1 MTGVESGIPASI
13 DPLPRAHFR
22 CGRCYIGA
30 ALHAVSSPL
39 TNHDSNNKLPG
50 HDALGIAFVLLSG
63 LGVVFLPTTAKLAYL
78 DGSNVMTVALAR
90 GAVATALLALIAITL
105 GQSLRLPS
113 SLLVSSLV
121 AGLGQVFFVYG
132 VYAAI
137 ESINISLALLI
148 LYLYPIVLAVH
159 QHLRGAIHIG
169 PAQWLCALIA
179 CCGLAMIVGLRV
191 ETTPLSGL
199 ALALMAML
207 AAVVITLSN
216 VKVTATMGSLASN
229 FYMSLWSLLVFLL
242 ALWTLGDM
250 RIPETLPGQMALVGN
265 GVAYCVAWVG
275 FFAGARILGATRA
288 SMLSLVEPPAAALGA
303 WLLFGETYTM
313 PQWIGF
319 FIVLAALF
327 GFEKLS
333 RTPGG

>member
-1 MTGVESGIPASI
+1 
-13 DPLPRAHFR
+13 
-22 CGRCYIGA
+22 
-30 ALHAVSSPL
+30 
-39 TNHDSNNKLPG
+39 
-50 HDALGIAFVLLSG
+50 LLSG

-90 GAVATALLALIAITL
+90 GAIATVLLALIAISL
-105 GQSLRLPS
+105 GQSLRLPAPLLRP
-113 SLLVSSLV
+113 SLI

-148 LYLYPIVLAVH
+148 LYLYPIVLAIH
-159 QHLRGAIHIG
+159 QHLRGVIHIRSS
-169 PAQWLCALIA
+169 QWLCALVA
-179 CCGLAMIVGLRV
+179 CCGLVMIVGLQV
-191 ETTPLSGL
+191 ESTSFTGL

-207 AAVVITLSN
+207 AAVLITLSN
-216 VKVTATMGSLASN
+216 VQVTATMGSLASN

-242 ALWTLGDM
+242 ALLLLGELM
-250 RIPETLPGQMALVGN
+250 IPRSLPGQLALMGN

-288 SMLSLVEPPAAALGA
+288 SMLSLAEPAIAAMGA
-303 WLLFGETYTM
+303 WFLFGETYTTL
-313 PQWIGF
+313 QWFGF

-333 RTPGG
+333 QSP